1 MAAASSRARRLRSR
15 LVPVSGRSISAMP
28 EAAANAKLA
37 AAPVLEVKNLSVN
50 YGAVSALRGVSLH
63 VRPGEVVALLGANGA
78 GKSTTLR
85 TISGLGR
92 PRTGEIRFLGQR
104 IDGLPSSRIVRLG
117 VAHSPEGRRVFGS
130 LTVAENLRLGAA
142 ARADRGGIDDDRD
155 RVYALFPHLAERSR
169 QQASTLS
176 GGEQQMVALG
186 RALMARPKL
195 LLLDEPSLGIA
206 PILVQQIFASLAE
219 LKQAG
224 VTMLVVEQNMS
235 VALDLA
241 DRAYVLRTGEVSLE
255 GDAHELSA
263 NYEEV
268 AAAYLGANL

>member
-1 MAAASSRARRLRSR
+1 
-15 LVPVSGRSISAMP
+15 MP
-28 EAAANAKLA
+28 EIARDA
-37 AAPVLEVKNLSVN
+37 AAPILAVENISVN

-63 VRPGEVVALLGANGA
+63 VNPGEVVALLGANGA

-85 TISGLGR
+85 TISGLIR
-92 PRTGEIRFLGQR
+92 PRGGAINFLGRR
-104 IDGLPSSRIVRLG
+104 IDGLPSARIVRLG
-117 VAHSPEGRRVFGS
+117 IAHSPEGRRLFGS

-142 ARADRGGIDDDRD
+142 ARADRGGMDEDRE
-155 RVYALFPHLAERSR
+155 RIYELFPRLAERSR
-169 QQASTLS
+169 QQAATLS

-206 PILVQQIFASLAE
+206 PILVHQIFASLAE
-219 LKQAG
+219 LKQTG
-224 VTMLVVEQNMS
+224 VTMLLVEQSMT

-255 GDAHELSA
+255 GPAADLKD

-268 AAAYLGANL
+268 AAAYLGARR

>member
-1 MAAASSRARRLRSR
+1 
-15 LVPVSGRSISAMP
+15 MP

-37 AAPVLEVKNLSVN
+37 AAPVLEVKNLSVD

-142 ARADRGGIDDDRD
+142 ARADRSGIDDDRD
-155 RVYALFPHLAERSR
+155 RVYALFPRLAERSR

-224 VTMLVVEQNMS
+224 VTMLLVEQNMS

-268 AAAYLGANL
+268 AAAYLGAKQ